1 MKNHFDDKR
10 KLIFRILV
18 DSIIVGIVAGLFS
31 VLYRFIISKMDIYRG
46 YLYADSNIKSILIL

>member
-18 DSIIVGIVAGLFS
+18 DSIIVGIFAGLFS

-46 YLYADSNIKSILIL
+46 YLYADISY